1 MALALAR
8 PAPGLLPAYPVFQWL
23 SLMND
28 LSERDLSGIADA
40 DLSSEERGEIRRR
53 FDSFLARM
61 QIRRLAR
68 PGRAATP
75 GAQPAEP
82 AKPRKPR
89 LARWS
94 PKVLRRSR

>member
-1 MALALAR
+1 MD
-8 PAPGLLPAYPVFQWL
+8 
-23 SLMND
+23 D
-28 LSERDLSGIADA
+28 LSERDLTDIADA
-40 DLSSEERGEIRRR
+40 DLSAEERGEIRRR

-61 QIRRLAR
+61 QLRRLAR
-68 PGRAATP
+68 PA
-75 GAQPAEP
+75 AQPAEP